1 MQAGSIERMIILE
14 FKACTQRLRKGI
26 LVQPYIAN
34 IFQWQVTMMPQSG
47 FFQDRILTCVI
58 LFKNFPV
65 SVPKV
70 IFQPGTMHPMI
81 DPSTNQFDCSEMF
94 SEWNVSVRVYTL
106 INFIYDSFLEISIP
120 SNLSVP
126 DLESASLL
134 KQGGN
139 SFQKKALK
147 SLHSPPDPAE
157 KSELNIPKRWGNQK
171 ERIAHVLVAN
181 IKNSEF

>member
-1 MQAGSIERMIILE
+1 MQAGSERMIIQE
-14 FKACTQRLRKGI
+14 FKACTQRLRKGV

-34 IFQWQVTMMPQSG
+34 IFQWQVTMMPHTG
-47 FFQDRILTCVI
+47 YFQDRILTCVV

-65 SVPKV
+65 AVPKV
-70 IFQPGTMHPMI
+70 IFQPGTMHPLI
-81 DPSTNQFDCSEMF
+81 DPTTNQFDCSEMF
-94 SEWNVSVRVYTL
+94 SEWNVSLRVYTL
-106 INFIYDSFLEISIP
+106 INFIFDSFLEISIP

-126 DLESASLL
+126 DLESASLI

-139 SFQKKALK
+139 AFQNKALK
-147 SLHSPPDPAE
+147 SLCQPPDPSE